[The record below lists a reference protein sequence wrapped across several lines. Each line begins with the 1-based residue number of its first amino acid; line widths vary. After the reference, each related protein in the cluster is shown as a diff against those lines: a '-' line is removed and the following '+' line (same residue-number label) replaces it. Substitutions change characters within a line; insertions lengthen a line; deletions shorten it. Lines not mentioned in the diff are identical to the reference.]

1 MDRKTAIA
9 DKAREVF
16 NAKGVG
22 TASLRDIAE
31 ALGIAYGNLTY
42 HFPKKEDLVLH
53 LYLGMME
60 AHRLVS
66 AAFSPS
72 PNPDPKAGLLR
83 SLIRAPGATFALS
96 LEYLFLFRDFAEIM
110 RDFPIVA
117 AIQRRTVE
125 ARKAAL
131 GGLFGALQ
139 AQGLLRKDLEPADIS
154 HLMDMSGA
162 MRTFF
167 FMDKTAA
174 EFRPARRDVL
184 RKQYVMT
191 VNRLLFPYLT
201 RKGAGIWRKT
211 LAEEGFKGHGRRPL
225 PPAGKRASNPRYA
238 QGNR

>member
-22 TASLRDIAE
+22 TASPRDIAE

-66 AAFSPS
+66 AAF
-72 PNPDPKAGLLR
+72 NPEPKTGLLP
-83 SLIRAPGATFALS
+83 SLIRAPAAAFSLS
-96 LEYLFLFRDFAEIM
+96 LEYQFLFRDFAEIM
-110 RDFPIVA
+110 RDFPGVA

-125 ARKAAL
+125 ARKTAL
-131 GGLFGALQ
+131 AGLFGALQ
-139 AQGLLRKDLEPADIS
+139 AQGLLRKDLEAADIS

-167 FMDKTAA
+167 FMDKAA
-174 EFRPARRDVL
+174 ADFRPARRDVL

-211 LAEEGFKGHGRRPL
+211 LAEDGFYAPGR
-225 PPAGKRASNPRYA
+225 
-238 QGNR
+238 

>member
-22 TASLRDIAE
+22 AASPRDVAE

-42 HFPKKEDLVLH
+42 HFPRKEDMVLH
-53 LYLGMME
+53 LYRGMME

-66 AAFSPS
+66 NAF
-72 PNPDPKAGLLR
+72 DPKTGLLQ

-110 RDFPIVA
+110 RDFPAVA
-117 AIQRRTVE
+117 ALQRRTVE
-125 ARKAAL
+125 ARKTAL
-131 GGLFGALQ
+131 AGLFGALQ
-139 AQGLLRKDLEPADIS
+139 GQGLLRKDLEAADIN

-162 MRTFF
+162 IRTFF
-167 FMDKTAA
+167 FMGRSAA
-174 EFRPARRDVL
+174 EFRPGRRTAGPRRAGRRDGL
-184 RKQYVMT
+184 RREYVMS
-191 VNRLLFPYLT
+191 VNRLLYPYLT

-211 LAEEGFKGHGRRPL
+211 LTEDGIYVRGR
-225 PPAGKRASNPRYA
+225 
-238 QGNR
+238 

>member
-1 MDRKTAIA
+1 MERKTAIA

-22 TASLRDIAE
+22 AASPRDIAE

-53 LYLGMME
+53 LYLGMLE

-66 AAFSPS
+66 AAF
-72 PNPDPKAGLLR
+72 DPKTDLLK

-110 RDFPIVA
+110 RDFPGVA

-131 GGLFGALQ
+131 AGLFGALQ
-139 AQGLLRKDLEPADIS
+139 GQGLLRKDLEAADIT

-162 MRTFF
+162 MRTFY
-167 FMDKTAA
+167 FMDKGAA
-174 EFRPARRDVL
+174 DFRPSRRDVL
-184 RKQYVMT
+184 RRDYVMS
-191 VNRLLFPYLT
+191 VNRLLYPYLT
-201 RKGAGIWRKT
+201 RKGARIWRKT
-211 LAEEGFKGHGRRPL
+211 LAEDGLYAPGR
-225 PPAGKRASNPRYA
+225 
-238 QGNR
+238 